1 MAKTVDPK
9 QYQIY
14 VDRQGANYIDY
25 QKISERANKL
35 LTDEVDRRDKI
46 KQDLDDRANDLYD
59 QIGTVELNSDST
71 YSDHVLD
78 AAAQLKKSLMMDQ
91 SLLKAG
97 KLSVNEFKQQ
107 MERAKS
113 QMNEWGVVTKNFGTY
128 KDEYD
133 KRNELDETTGEV
145 IAAPDE
151 LLVKESALGFGF
163 AKDKQIYVDPV
174 TKNTYFFKPNDDGS
188 IPDFETQADK
198 YLPISNARN
207 LYSYTNDRKGYDVQ
221 FQVKNEK
228 DLLGAV
234 VESAPGYFSVGDRPG
249 MYIMTDTQYTAA
261 DDAGLFD
268 EFVDTIYAKTSG
280 TDQGIAN
287 TAAVMGDFTLALS
300 EEQFKQNCG
309 GKRDGVDYCDLK
321 YFIKVNP
328 NDPKGMSYS
337 FEGGKDFVTNA
348 IRDNI
353 KDQIRLQLGAKK
365 EIDNV
370 KFAPNKDIGAQG
382 LGDKDKA
389 VAGFFDDYKNMLTGD
404 QDTFNASQKDLVR
417 RANQKLEK
425 NKSDKRIT
433 DVKRTDRELIIKFVD
448 GDGGVTEE
456 KISLFKDDN
465 PETPRP
471 DSQIYQEMDAFFR
484 PEGYDSVSFSAL
496 EDQAGRAG
504 FTYDVEGKDFRG
516 TQVESERGF
525 TKLPYEPLADK
536 KVPSKDLKSFN
547 SYSDDWK
554 SRAERTS
561 KGVKAGTYDEALKY
575 FETTFRSDITSL
587 LQDAGINLPLSG
599 VRVYGT
605 DLSGGGENEFRF
617 YIKDPITGK
626 EIKETIRYDKPSNDT
641 NSVMKAYDS
650 IIRQIISTY
659 NETEGGKS
667 LENDDDDKKNEKKNP
682 APTT

>member
-46 KQDLDDRANDLYD
+46 KQDLDDRANELYD
-59 QIGTVELNSDST
+59 QIGTVQLNSDST

-97 KLSVNEFKQQ
+97 KLSINEFKQQ
-107 MERAKS
+107 MERAKQ

-133 KRNELDETTGEV
+133 KRNQLDETTGEV

-174 TKNTYFFKPNDDGS
+174 TKNTYFFKPNDDNT
-188 IPDFETQADK
+188 IPDFETQADR

-234 VESAPGYFSVGDRPG
+234 VQSAPDYFSIDGRTG

-300 EEQFKQNCG
+300 EEQFKENCG

-337 FEGGKDFVTNA
+337 FGDDNVNKEFVTNA

-370 KFAPNKDIGAQG
+370 KFTPNKDIGAQG
-382 LGDKDKA
+382 LGDQDKA

-433 DVKRTDRELIIKFVD
+433 DVKRTDREIIIKFVG
-448 GDGGVTEE
+448 GDGSVTEE
-456 KISLFKDDN
+456 KISLFKNDD
-465 PETPRP
+465 PTKPRP
-471 DSQIYQEMDAFFR
+471 DSQVYQEMDAFFR

-496 EDQAGRAG
+496 EDQANRAG
-504 FTYDVEGKDFRG
+504 FTYNVEGKDFRG
-516 TQVESERGF
+516 VEVESERGF

-536 KVPSKDLKSFN
+536 KVPSADLKSFN
-547 SYSDDWK
+547 SYSNDWR
-554 SRAERTS
+554 SRADRS
-561 KGVKAGTYDEALKY
+561 SNAVKSGTYDDMLKY
-575 FETTFRSDITSL
+575 FKNTFRSDITSL
-587 LQDAGINLPLSG
+587 LQEAGVNLPLSG
-599 VRVYGT
+599 ISVYGT
-605 DLSGGGENEFRF
+605 NLSGAENEFRF

-626 EIKETIRYDKPSNDT
+626 EIKEVIKFDKPANDT
-641 NSVMKAYDS
+641 AGVMRAYDS

-659 NETEGGKS
+659 NETEGGK
-667 LENDDDDKKNEKKNP
+667 LKKEDENKKNKKNP

>member
-25 QKISERANKL
+25 QKISERASKL
-35 LTDEVDRRDKI
+35 LYDEADRRDKI
-46 KQDLDDRANDLYD
+46 KQDLDARANDLYD

-78 AAAQLKKSLMMDQ
+78 AAGQLKKSLMMDQ
-91 SLLKAG
+91 SLLKQG
-97 KLSVNEFKQQ
+97 RMSVNEFKQQ
-107 MERAKS
+107 MERAKQ
-113 QMNEWGVVTKNFGTY
+113 QMNEWSTITKDFGAY

-133 KRNELDETTGEV
+133 KRNLIDETTGEV

-163 AKDKQIYVDPV
+163 AKDKQMYIDPV
-174 TKNTYFFKPNDDGS
+174 TKNAYFFTPNQDGS
-188 IPDFETQADK
+188 IPDFKTQADK

-207 LYSYTNDRKGYDVQ
+207 LYSYSNDRKGYDVQ

-228 DLLGAV
+228 DLLGAL
-234 VESAPGYFSVGDRPG
+234 VESAPNFFTLDERNG
-249 MYIMTDTQYTAA
+249 MYIMTETQYTAA

-268 EFVDTIYAKTSG
+268 DFVDTIYAKTSG
-280 TDQGIAN
+280 TDRGIAN

-300 EEQFKQNCG
+300 KEQFLENCG

-321 YFIKVNP
+321 YYIKVDP
-328 NDPKGMSYS
+328 NNPKGMTFS
-337 FEGGKDFVTNA
+337 FGDDDENKEFVTQS

-353 KDQIRLQLGAKK
+353 KDQVRLQFGAKK

-370 KFAPNKDIGAQG
+370 KFAPNKDVGSQA
-382 LGDKDKA
+382 LGDQDKA
-389 VAGFFDDYKNMLTGD
+389 VAGFFNDYKNMLTGD
-404 QDTFNASQKDLVR
+404 QDSFNASQKDLVR

-425 NKSDKRIT
+425 AESDQRIT
-433 DVKRTDRELIIKFVD
+433 DVKRTDKELIIKFVG
-448 GDGGVTEE
+448 GDGTVTEE

-465 PETPRP
+465 PETPRS
-471 DSQIYQEMDAFFR
+471 DSQIYQEMDTFFR
-484 PEGYDSVSFSAL
+484 PEGYDSVSFTAL

-504 FTYDVEGKDFRG
+504 FTYDVEGTDFRG

-536 KVPSKDLKSFN
+536 KVPSADLKSFN
-547 SYSDDWK
+547 SYSSDWK

-561 KGVKAGTYDEALKY
+561 NAVKAGTYDEALKY
-575 FETTFRSDITSL
+575 FKTTFRSDITSL
-587 LQDAGINLPLSG
+587 LQEAGITLPLSG
-599 VRVYGT
+599 IRVYGT

-626 EIKETIRYDKPSNDT
+626 EIKETIKYDKPSNDT
-641 NSVMKAYDS
+641 GSVMNAYDS

-659 NETEGGKS
+659 NETEGGKNYKKD
-667 LENDDDDKKNEKKNP
+667 EKKDKKNS
-682 APTT
+682 APIS